1 MEKLTM
7 NEILLKKG
15 RKKVEV
21 EESVTSSQIGYD
33 IIRKFYSD
41 DVDLYESFFILLLNN
56 KNTPIGFAK
65 ISQGGVSSV
74 QVDVKLVSK
83 FVVDTFATGVIL
95 AHNHPSGNLSPSP
108 QDIALTNM
116 IKEAMNIFEVRVM
129 DHLILGNNSYYSMAD
144 ECVL

>member
-1 MEKLTM
+1 MGKFIM

-56 KNTPIGFAK
+56 KYTHIGFAK
-65 ISQGGVSSV
+65 ISQGGVASV
-74 QVDVKLVSK
+74 QVDVKFVSK

-95 AHNHPSGNLSPSP
+95 AHNHPSGNMSPSP
-108 QDIALTNM
+108 QDIALTNR
-116 IKEAMNIFEVRVM
+116 IKEAMNIFDVRVM

>member
-1 MEKLTM
+1 M

-33 IIRKFYSD
+33 IIRKFYGD
-41 DVDLYESFFILLLNN
+41 EIEIYESFFILLLNRS
-56 KNTPIGFAK
+56 NTCIGFAK
-65 ISQGGVSSV
+65 ISQGGCVGTV
-74 QVDVKLVSK
+74 IDVKMIAK

-108 QDIALTNM
+108 QDIALTKR

>member
-1 MEKLTM
+1 M

-33 IIRKFYSD
+33 IIRKFYGD
-41 DVDLYESFFILLLNN
+41 EIEIYESFFILLLNRS
-56 KNTPIGFAK
+56 NTCIGFAK
-65 ISQGGVSSV
+65 ISQGGCVGTV
-74 QVDVKLVSK
+74 IDVKMIAK

-108 QDIALTNM
+108 QDIALTKR
-116 IKEAMNIFEVRVM
+116 IKEAMNIFDVRVM

>member
-1 MEKLTM
+1 M

-15 RKKVEV
+15 RKKVEI
-21 EESVTSSQIGYD
+21 EESVTTSKIGYD
-33 IIRKFYSD
+33 IIRKFYND

-74 QVDVKLVSK
+74 QVDAKLVSK

-108 QDIALTNM
+108 QDIALTKK
-116 IKEAMNIFEVRVM
+116 IKEAMNIFDVRVM
-129 DHLILGNNSYYSMAD
+129 DHVIIGNKSYYSMAD
-144 ECVL
+144 EGAL

>member
-1 MEKLTM
+1 MGELTM

-33 IIRKFYSD
+33 IIRKFYGD
-41 DVDLYESFFILLLNN
+41 EIEIYESFFILLLNRS
-56 KNTPIGFAK
+56 NTCIGFAK
-65 ISQGGVSSV
+65 ISQGGCVGTV
-74 QVDVKLVSK
+74 IDVKMIAK

-108 QDIALTNM
+108 QDIALTKR

>member
-1 MEKLTM
+1 M

-41 DVDLYESFFILLLNN
+41 DIEIYESFFILLLNRS
-56 KNTPIGFAK
+56 NTCIGFAK
-65 ISQGGVSSV
+65 ISQGGCVGTV
-74 QVDVKLVSK
+74 IDVKIISK
-83 FVVDTFATGVIL
+83 FVVDTFATGIIL
-95 AHNHPSGNLSPSP
+95 AHNHPSGNISPSP
-108 QDIALTNM
+108 QDIALTKR
-116 IKEAMNIFEVRVM
+116 IKEAMNIFDVRVI

-144 ECVL
+144 EGVL

>member
-1 MEKLTM
+1 M

-33 IIRKFYSD
+33 IIRKFYGD
-41 DVDLYESFFILLLNN
+41 EIEIYESFFILLLNRS
-56 KNTPIGFAK
+56 NTCIGFAK
-65 ISQGGVSSV
+65 ISQGGCVGTV
-74 QVDVKLVSK
+74 IDVKMIAK

-108 QDIALTNM
+108 QDIALTNR